1 MSQIRDLI
9 FSNGERYPILMEEN
23 GLPNYWVTLY
33 VTEKLRTS
41 HTQSAISNSLG
52 HLVHLNLWENINDRD
67 LVSDF
72 EHGRLLTDED
82 VYSIRDHCTLD
93 TRSLKKWLKT
103 SEKNVVK
110 FAAAST
116 ASVTPIQ
123 KVSNDHASNRMS
135 QISSY
140 LEFLARTILKTKLI
154 EEEVSNNIETMK
166 NLLLANKPKGSSGK
180 GLTADP
186 NTKAPPPKAF
196 ERILSIVKETSPDN
210 PFKGEE
216 VKFRNAVIFEVMEA
230 TGMRAGEILGLQ
242 IQDIDFQK
250 GKVAVVRRHDAIED
264 PRKKQPVAKTNERS
278 IPVVKAITDRLRE
291 YIMDRRA
298 KIPAARKH
306 PYVFVTHKH
315 GKYHGSPISNST
327 FVNRVL
333 KPAVAIHPELL
344 EEITRHG
351 FRHNFNYKLSKKID
365 AVNKAAKENPK
376 INSINEKKEIQIRKE
391 LNGWSSDKTA
401 ETYNLRHIREEA
413 DRVMKEDMDYWT
425 NRAKKDN

>member
-9 FSNGERYPILMEEN
+9 FGNGERYPILMESD
-23 GLPNYWVTLY
+23 GLPCYWVTLY

-52 HLVHLNLWENINDRD
+52 HVIHLKLWENINDRD
-67 LVSDF
+67 LISEF

-82 VYSIRDHCTLD
+82 VYSIRDHCILD
-93 TRSLKKWLKT
+93 ARSLKMWIKI

-110 FAAAST
+110 FASAST
-116 ASVTPIQ
+116 ASVKPIQ
-123 KVSNDHASNRMS
+123 KVSKNHAANRMS
-135 QISSY
+135 QIASY

-154 EEEVSNNIETMK
+154 EEEVSNNIEAMK
-166 NLLLANKPKGSSGK
+166 KLLLANKPKGSSGR

-186 NTKAPPPKAF
+186 NSKAPPPEAF
-196 ERILSIVKETSPDN
+196 DRILSIVKETSPDN
-210 PFKGEE
+210 PFKVEE
-216 VKFRNAVIFEVMEA
+216 VKHRNAVIFEVMDA
-230 TGMRAGEILGLQ
+230 AGLREGELRGLQ

-250 GKVAVVRRHDAIED
+250 GAVSVIRRHDAIED
-264 PRKKQPVAKTNERS
+264 SRKKQPVAKTNERT
-278 IPVVKAITDRLRE
+278 IPVAKSITGRLRE

-315 GKYHGSPISNST
+315 GEYHGNPISNST
-327 FVNRVL
+327 FVNRIL
-333 KPAVAIHPELL
+333 KPATAMHPEMLG
-344 EEITRHG
+344 EITRHG

-376 INSINEKKEIQIRKE
+376 IKPINEKKEIQIRKE

-413 DRVMKEDMDYWT
+413 NRVMREDMDHWI

>member
-1 MSQIRDLI
+1 MDQD
-9 FSNGERYPILMEEN
+9 E
-23 GLPNYWVTLY
+23 LPNYWVTLY

-52 HLVHLNLWENINDRD
+52 HLIHLMLWENISGRD
-67 LVSDF
+67 LISEF
-72 EHGRLLTDED
+72 EQGNLLTEED

-110 FAAAST
+110 FASAST

-123 KVSNDHASNRMS
+123 KVSNDHAANRMA
-135 QISSY
+135 QIAAY
-140 LEFLARTILKTKLI
+140 LEFIARTILKTKLI
-154 EEEVSNNIETMK
+154 EEKVSNNIETMK
-166 NLLLANKPKGSSGK
+166 KTLLANKPRGRNGK

-186 NTKAPPPKAF
+186 NTKAPPPMAF
-196 ERILSIVKETSPDN
+196 EWILSVVKETSSDN

-216 VKFRNAVIFEVMEA
+216 VKFRNAVLFEVMDT
-230 TGMRAGEILGLQ
+230 TGMRAGEILALQ
-242 IQDIDFQK
+242 IQDIDFQN
-250 GKVAVVRRHDAIED
+250 GTISVVRRHDAIED
-264 PRKKQPVAKTNERS
+264 PRKKQPVAKTNERI
-278 IPVVKAITDRLRE
+278 IPVDKALTNRLRE
-291 YIMDRRA
+291 YIMDRRS

-306 PYVFVTHKH
+306 PYIFVTHKH
-315 GKYHGSPISNST
+315 GKYHGKPISNST

-333 KPAVAIHPELL
+333 KPAVAVQPELL

-365 AVNKAAKENPK
+365 ALNKAAKENPK
-376 INSINEKKEIQIRKE
+376 INPINEKREIQIRKE

-413 DRVMKEDMDYWT
+413 DRVMREDMEHWT
-425 NRAKKDN
+425 NRAKKDK

>member
-1 MSQIRDLI
+1 MSRIRDLI
-9 FSNGERYPILMEEN
+9 FSNGERYPILMGED
-23 GLPNYWVTLY
+23 GLPDYWVTLY

-52 HLVHLNLWENINDRD
+52 HLIHLKLWERINSRD
-67 LVSDF
+67 LISEF
-72 EHGRLLTDED
+72 EQGNLLNDED
-82 VYSIRDHCTLD
+82 IYSIRDHCTLD
-93 TRSLKKWLKT
+93 AKSLKRWLKK

-110 FAAAST
+110 FASAST

-123 KVSNDHASNRMS
+123 KVSNDHAANRMA
-135 QISSY
+135 QIAAY
-140 LEFLARTILKTKLI
+140 LNFLVRTILKTQLI
-154 EEEVSNNIETMK
+154 DETVSNNIETMK
-166 NLLLANKPKGSSGK
+166 RLLLANKPKGNKGK

-210 PFKGEE
+210 PFKGED

-230 TGMRAGEILGLQ
+230 TGMRAGEILALQ
-242 IQDIDFQK
+242 IQDIDFQQ

-278 IPVVKAITDRLRE
+278 IPIAKTITDRLRE

-298 KIPAARKH
+298 SIPSARKH

-351 FRHNFNYKLSKKID
+351 FRHNFNYRLSKKID
-365 AVNKAAKENPK
+365 AINKAAKENPQIK
-376 INSINEKKEIQIRKE
+376 PINEKKEIQIRKE

-413 DRVMKEDMDYWT
+413 DRVMREDMDHWT
-425 NRAKKDN
+425 NRAKKDK

>member
-52 HLVHLNLWENINDRD
+52 HLIHLKLWENINDRN
-67 LVSDF
+67 LVSEF
-72 EHGRLLTDED
+72 EQGHLLNDED

-135 QISSY
+135 QIASY

-154 EEEVSNNIETMK
+154 EEEVSNNIEAMK
-166 NLLLANKPKGSSGK
+166 SLLLANKPKGSSGK

-250 GKVAVVRRHDAIED
+250 GKVAVVRRHDAVED

-278 IPVVKAITDRLRE
+278 IPID
-291 YIMDRRA
+291 
-298 KIPAARKH
+298 
-306 PYVFVTHKH
+306 
-315 GKYHGSPISNST
+315 
-327 FVNRVL
+327 
-333 KPAVAIHPELL
+333 
-344 EEITRHG
+344 
-351 FRHNFNYKLSKKID
+351 KKILSL
-365 AVNKAAKENPK
+365 
-376 INSINEKKEIQIRKE
+376 I
-391 LNGWSSDKTA
+391 
-401 ETYNLRHIREEA
+401 HI
-413 DRVMKEDMDYWT
+413 
-425 NRAKKDN
+425 